1 MTTMDSENEI
11 YNSLLQVILPEDI
24 FKYFEIIKVDVDS
37 KTLNVYLDELD
48 IKPKEYEG
56 EKLTSKGFHAAAVI
70 QDFPIRE
77 RTVMLHVRRR
87 RWLVESTG
95 KVVSRDW
102 NVVAEGTRYTK
113 GFASFLKELF
123 GQSPDQWQK
132 S

>member
-1 MTTMDSENEI
+1 MDSQNEI
-11 YNSLLQVILPEDI
+11 YNSLLQVILPEEI
-24 FKYFEIIKVDVDS
+24 FKYFEIIKIDVDS

-48 IKPKEYEG
+48 IKPIEYSG
-56 EKLTSKGFHAAAVI
+56 EKLTSKGFHTVAMI

-77 RTVMLHVRRR
+77 RAVILHVRRR
-87 RWLVESTG
+87 RWLVESSG
-95 KVVSRDW
+95 KVISRDW